1 MASPI
6 SAVQAGEVAS
16 TTSVLQPPRRQRQAC
31 RAHSALSAAFANPN
45 WEPTTS
51 AAPVP
56 PPFTGQLRIQVET
69 VDFMSLD
76 FFCCFSRNIS
86 IDLLLGERA
95 CLRCNNLLTVKWRDN
110 KNVFVLSSLHAD
122 TTVQI
127 QTVTGVVEKPL
138 CIHEYNL
145 NMEGVDHNSQL
156 LALFLIACK
165 ARRWYKKVS
174 VYLFQ
179 LALVNAYVL
188 YQAVGRTGSFL
199 KFQEEIIT
207 ALLFPDGAVAQLPNP
222 NAVSR
227 LHEKHFMLLFY
238 VLPGTPTHKNPQRRC
253 RVCRKCG
260 NRLDTAFIVSPLAT
274 NLVFAL

>member
-86 IDLLLGERA
+86 IDLLWTKAICMPVNSSPLIPNSRLRLGERA

-127 QTVTGVVEKPL
+127 QT
-138 CIHEYNL
+138 
-145 NMEGVDHNSQL
+145 
-156 LALFLIACK
+156 